1 MPKVWPGYTL
11 QSFIRWSC
19 YNRDTT
25 EVIATAKGQG
35 MAIILLSG
43 ASDTGRAPMAAALL
57 RRLLN
62 ARSDDWAVE
71 SCGVLGHDGA
81 VAEVEARDTMVHMGL
96 DIGEHQARSL
106 DDGLAD
112 RAALIITMD
121 RGTALV
127 IRARFP
133 AAAARTYSLGELAG
147 RARDIP
153 DPFRMQIG
161 AWMTYA
167 REIESMLQA
176 ALPRIAE
183 LMPATKGEGRRTKD
197 ENRVPSPQA
206 PIPSPQSPIPE
217 RADAAGRIA
226 QLIQIAVQMPGVI
239 DWAAARAR
247 IEADLALIAAAP
259 SDAGDLIAAYA
270 GLLRAALALLPNAP
284 SAGQIAALQ
293 HAAKRLDQPIGQAEL
308 NELSGQIAT
317 LPSLT

>member
-1 MPKVWPGYTL
+1 
-11 QSFIRWSC
+11 
-19 YNRDTT
+19 
-25 EVIATAKGQG
+25 

-43 ASDTGRAPMAAALL
+43 AADTGRAPMAAALL

-96 DIGEHQARSL
+96 DIAEHLARSL
-106 DDGLAD
+106 DDDLAA
-112 RAALIITMD
+112 RAALIITID

-127 IRARFP
+127 VQARFP
-133 AAAARTYSLGELAG
+133 EAAARTYSLGELAG

-176 ALPRIAE
+176 ALPRIVE
-183 LMPATKGEGRRTKD
+183 LMPVENRRTGEPRT
-197 ENRVPSPQA
+197 ENQEPENPTLNPQP
-206 PIPSPQSPIPE
+206 PISNLQSPE
-217 RADAAGRIA
+217 QRADAAGRIT
-226 QLIQIAVQMPGVI
+226 QLLQIAAQMPGVI

-247 IEADLALIAAAP
+247 IEADLTLIAVAP
-259 SDAGDLIAAYA
+259 QGQGDLIAAYA
-270 GLLRAALALLPNAP
+270 GLLRAALVLLPAGPN
-284 SAGQIAALQ
+284 AGQIAVLQ
-293 HAAKRLDQPIGQAEL
+293 RAASRLAQPIGQAEL

-317 LPSLT
+317 LPTLM

>member
-1 MPKVWPGYTL
+1 
-11 QSFIRWSC
+11 
-19 YNRDTT
+19 
-25 EVIATAKGQG
+25 

-43 ASDTGRAPMAAALL
+43 AADTGRAPMAAALL

-96 DIGEHQARSL
+96 DIAEHLARSL
-106 DDGLAD
+106 DDDLAA
-112 RAALIITMD
+112 RAALIITID

-127 IRARFP
+127 VQARFP
-133 AAAARTYSLGELAG
+133 EAAARTYSLGELAG

-176 ALPRIAE
+176 ALPRIIE
-183 LMPATKGEGRRTKD
+183 LMPAASENREPENRRTGEP
-197 ENRVPSPQA
+197 ENPTPNSQLSA
-206 PIPSPQSPIPE
+206 PNSQLPE
-217 RADAAGRIA
+217 QRADAAGRIT
-226 QLIQIAVQMPGVI
+226 QLLQIAAQMPGVI

-247 IEADLALIAAAP
+247 IEADLAPIAAAP
-259 SDAGDLIAAYA
+259 RDAADLIAAYA
-270 GLLRAALALLPNAP
+270 GLLRAALALLPATP
-284 SAGQIAALQ
+284 TAGQTAALQ
-293 HAAKRLDQPIGQAEL
+293 RAANRLAQPIGQTEL

>member
-1 MPKVWPGYTL
+1 
-11 QSFIRWSC
+11 
-19 YNRDTT
+19 
-25 EVIATAKGQG
+25 
-35 MAIILLSG
+35 MAIILLCG

-57 RRLLN
+57 RRLLD
-62 ARSDDWAVE
+62 ARSDDWVVE

-96 DIGEHQARSL
+96 DIAEHQARSL
-106 DDGLAD
+106 DDDLAA
-112 RAALIITMD
+112 RAALIITID

-127 IRARFP
+127 VRARLP
-133 AAAARTYSLGELAG
+133 AAAALTFSLGELAG

-176 ALPRIAE
+176 ALPRIVE
-183 LMPATKGEGRRTKD
+183 LMPATPDDRQPTTD
-197 ENRVPSPQA
+197 ERDSSIELPTSNSQL
-206 PIPSPQSPIPE
+206 PE
-217 RADAAGRIA
+217 QRADASGRIA
-226 QLIQIAVQMPGVI
+226 QLLQIAAQMPGVI

-247 IEADLALIAAAP
+247 IEADLTLIAAAP
-259 SDAGDLIAAYA
+259 RDAGDLIAAYA
-270 GLLRAALALLPNAP
+270 GLLRAALALLPATP

-293 HAAKRLDQPIGQAEL
+293 RTANRLAQPIGQAEL

-317 LPSLT
+317 LPSLK

>member
-1 MPKVWPGYTL
+1 
-11 QSFIRWSC
+11 
-19 YNRDTT
+19 
-25 EVIATAKGQG
+25 

-96 DIGEHQARSL
+96 DIAEHQARSL
-106 DDGLAD
+106 DDDVAS

-133 AAAARTYSLGELAG
+133 YAAARTYSLGELAG

-167 REIESMLQA
+167 REIEAMLQA
-176 ALPRIAE
+176 AMPRIAE
-183 LMPATKGEGRRTKD
+183 LMPGTGDRGQGVRGEPESRI
-197 ENRVPSPQA
+197 ESPTPNSQL
-206 PIPSPQSPIPE
+206 PE
-217 RADAAGRIA
+217 QRADAAGRIA
-226 QLIQIAVQMPGVI
+226 QLLQIAAQMPGVI

-247 IEADLALIAAAP
+247 IEADLTLIAAAP
-259 SDAGDLIAAYA
+259 SDARDLIAAYA
-270 GLLRAALALLPNAP
+270 GLLRAALALLPATP
-284 SAGQIAALQ
+284 TPGQTAALPR
-293 HAAKRLDQPIGQAEL
+293 AANRLTQPIGQTEL

-317 LPSLT
+317 LPSMT

>member
-1 MPKVWPGYTL
+1 
-11 QSFIRWSC
+11 
-19 YNRDTT
+19 
-25 EVIATAKGQG
+25 
-35 MAIILLSG
+35 MAIILLGG

-57 RRLLN
+57 RRLLS

-96 DIGEHQARSL
+96 DIAEHHARSI
-106 DDGLAD
+106 DDDLAV
-112 RAALIITMD
+112 RAALIITID

-133 AAAARTYSLGELAG
+133 AAAARTFSLGELAG

-161 AWMTYA
+161 AWLTYA
-167 REIESMLQA
+167 REIESMLKA
-176 ALPRIAE
+176 ALPRIVE
-183 LMPATKGEGRRTKD
+183 LMPATTKD
-197 ENRVPSPQA
+197 GRPTTDVQTQDIASPA
-206 PIPSPQSPIPE
+206 QSDAGPVDIAGG

-226 QLIQIAVQMPGVI
+226 QLLQIAAQMPGVI
-239 DWAAARAR
+239 DWAAALAR
-247 IEADLALIAAAP
+247 IEADLAPIAAAP
-259 SDAGDLIAAYA
+259 RDAGDLIAAYA
-270 GLLRAALALLPNAP
+270 GLLRAALALLPAAP

-293 HAAKRLDQPIGQAEL
+293 RAANRLAQPIGQAEL

-317 LPSLT
+317 LPGLT

>member
-1 MPKVWPGYTL
+1 
-11 QSFIRWSC
+11 
-19 YNRDTT
+19 
-25 EVIATAKGQG
+25 

-43 ASDTGRAPMAAALL
+43 AADTGRAPMAAALL
-57 RRLLN
+57 RRRLN

-96 DIGEHQARSL
+96 DIAEHLARSL
-106 DDGLAD
+106 DDDLAA
-112 RAALIITMD
+112 RAALIITLD

-127 IRARFP
+127 VRARFP
-133 AAAARTYSLGELAG
+133 DAAARTFSLGELAG

-167 REIESMLQA
+167 REIEAMLQA
-176 ALPRIAE
+176 AMPRIVE
-183 LMPATKGEGRRTKD
+183 LMPATTTDDGRRTEDGGRRTED
-197 ENRVPSPQA
+197 ENRASNPQSPVPSPQPPA
-206 PIPSPQSPIPE
+206 
-217 RADAAGRIA
+217 RTDATGRII
-226 QLIQIAVQMPGVI
+226 QLLQIAAQMPGVI

-247 IEADLALIAAAP
+247 IEADLTLIAAAP
-259 SDAGDLIAAYA
+259 QGQGDLIAAYA
-270 GLLRAALALLPNAP
+270 GLLRAALAMLPAMP

-293 HAAKRLDQPIGQAEL
+293 RAANRLPQPIGQAEL

-317 LPSLT
+317 LPSLI